1 MIFSENF
8 DVNHCDVNM
17 FCFDEKVTILFPVEI
32 FNQQQTLLH
41 HHLLKVVVAN
51 YVVDLAVTTKSS
63 LIPISFINQEVVIVK
78 NIIIL

>member
-1 MIFSENF
+1 M
-8 DVNHCDVNM
+8 
-17 FCFDEKVTILFPVEI
+17 EI